1 MVKILHTADI
11 HLGAKFSIL
20 GNKGIQQREQIK
32 NTFKKITSTAISERV
47 NIVLIAGDL
56 FDSNSQP
63 QGNIGLVVEQFN
75 LLGEN
80 KIPVCL
86 IPGNHDPFDSSS
98 IYRKVNFEQICPNVK
113 VFTEAEISYKE
124 YPELDLTVYG
134 KPLTEKIKEIK
145 SEKDLTVIVGGE
157 KVPPEVYKL
166 SDWNISVTTQ
176 PHSEIAA
183 LAIFLD
189 RYFNGGEF
197 KSKFSKAKLRVI
209 PQERGKKVLKL

>member
-1 MVKILHTADI
+1 MITILR
-11 HLGAKFSIL
+11 LGHRIFRD
-20 GNKGIQQREQIK
+20 QR
-32 NTFKKITSTAISERV
+32 ITSHCA
-47 NIVLIAGDL
+47 
-56 FDSNSQP
+56 
-63 QGNIGLVVEQFN
+63 LVSRAF
-75 LLGEN
+75 GASR
-80 KIPVCL
+80 
-86 IPGNHDPFDSSS
+86 F
-98 IYRKVNFEQICPNVK
+98 IYSGQRDKEMEKSVRKVVKQWGGNFK
-113 VFTEAEISYKE
+113 VE
-124 YPELDLTVYG
+124 YNPKWKTVVQGRKGKTAHLTVYG